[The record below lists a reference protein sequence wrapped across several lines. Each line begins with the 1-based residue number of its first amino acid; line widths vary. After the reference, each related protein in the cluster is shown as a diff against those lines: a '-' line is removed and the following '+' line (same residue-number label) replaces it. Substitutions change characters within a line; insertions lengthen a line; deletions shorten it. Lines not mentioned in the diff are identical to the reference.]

1 MKAILLLVLSV
12 VILSQSYGFAYG
24 VHVSGHLGQEV
35 GDTGNT
41 NPSDVKIIV
50 STDSTSYETGEV
62 INVEG
67 SVSDYNESD
76 PYKNYDVTLRVIDP
90 KNNIINISQ
99 LPLDGGGYYFTSI
112 TAEGPLW
119 KFDGDYTVSVSHGSD
134 RNASTTFTFVISTTI
149 AEEEAAAVAEAE
161 AEAAA
166 EAAAEEE
173 AAAAAEAEAAK
184 KCGEGTYLE
193 DGVCVLDETVKAEAS
208 VSTGSSPS
216 TGFNSW
222 IYSISFTILIAFAI
236 MIVLYLI
243 SRASRNK
250 SDD

>member
-1 MKAILLLVLSV
+1 MKAILLLALSV
-12 VILSQSYGFAYG
+12 IILSQGFGLAYA
-24 VHVSGHLGQEV
+24 VHVSGHLGV
-35 GDTGNT
+35 
-41 NPSDVKIIV
+41 SDEGVAETKPIISI
-50 STDSTSYETGEV
+50 STDFASYETGEV

-67 SVSDYNESD
+67 FVSDYDESD
-76 PYKNYDVTLRVIDP
+76 PYKNFDVTLRVIDP

-99 LPLDGGGYYFTSI
+99 LPLDGGGYYSTSI

-149 AEEEAAAVAEAE
+149 AEAEEAAAATAAEAEAEAE
-161 AEAAA
+161 AEAA
-166 EAAAEEE
+166 EE
-173 AAAAAEAEAAK
+173 AAAA

-193 DGVCVLDETVKAEAS
+193 DGVCILDETVEVEAP

-236 MIVLYLI
+236 MIILYLI

-250 SDD
+250 SND